1 MGYLMCMRL
10 HINVDDE
17 LTKQIDEIAGPRGRS
32 QYIREAIEA
41 KVEVDR
47 RVAARR
53 RLVGSAPDFAPY
65 MTAEWISENRKREGR
80 EREGQLAKHW
90 RREG

>member
-1 MGYLMCMRL
+1 MHMRL
-10 HINVDDE
+10 HINIDDE
-17 LTKQIDEIAGPRGRS
+17 IAKEIDEIAGPRGRS
-32 QYIREAIEA
+32 RYIRDAIET

-53 RLVGSAPDFAPY
+53 RLVGAYPDFAPW
-65 MTAEWISENRKREGR
+65 MTAEWISENRKREGQ
-80 EREGQLAKHW
+80 ERDAQLAEHW

>member
-1 MGYLMCMRL
+1 MHMRL
-10 HINVDDE
+10 HINIDDE
-17 LTKQIDEIAGPRGRS
+17 TAKEIDAIAGPRGRS
-32 QYIREAIEA
+32 RYIRDAIEA

-53 RLVGSAPDFAPY
+53 RLVGMAPDFAPY

-80 EREGQLAKHW
+80 EREEQLSGH
-90 RREG
+90 RRRDE